1 MNITRFDTDI
11 DRSSLGQDGF
21 SQEFSN
27 FSVLRTAFFLFFFFN
42 KAGESMDILM
52 S

>member
-21 SQEFSN
+21 SHEFSN
-27 FSVLRTAFFLFFFFN
+27 FSVLRTACFFFFFN